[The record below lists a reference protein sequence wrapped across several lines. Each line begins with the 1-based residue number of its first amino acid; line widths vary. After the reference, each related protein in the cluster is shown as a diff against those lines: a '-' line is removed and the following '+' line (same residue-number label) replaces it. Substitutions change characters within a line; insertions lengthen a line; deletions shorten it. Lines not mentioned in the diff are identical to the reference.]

1 MGERLGRDVR
11 ADALDLT
18 VGSSVGA
25 KEGSSVGLAGSD
37 GRAVGLLVGAV
48 FEGGL
53 VGRAVGLEGF
63 AVLVTV
69 GSSEGDVVGD
79 SVGSLEG
86 RRVKV
91 GSAVGSP
98 VGSSVGSIVLGGSEM
113 VGAHVCV
120 GVRVGKRVLF

>member
-1 MGERLGRDVR
+1 M
-11 ADALDLT
+11 
-18 VGSSVGA
+18 GA
-25 KEGSSVGLAGSD
+25 KEGSSVGLTGLD

-48 FEGGL
+48 FEGRL
-53 VGRAVGLEGF
+53 VGRAVGREGF

-69 GSSEGDVVGD
+69 GSSEGVVVGD
-79 SVGSLEG
+79 SLGSLEG